1 MQRGFECVIEVQAI
15 PGEISLESHSI
26 PVAAS
31 GWMGR
36 HDTAILNAAAATAKE
51 TGEHVQPNIPTTSF
65 HNLDDERSRI
75 HAFEL
80 SKLTPLGALFLN
92 FARLNF
98 LTLRHPQQR
107 EGGPLDPVGLLQ
119 KAWI

>member
-1 MQRGFECVIEVQAI
+1 
-15 PGEISLESHSI
+15 
-26 PVAAS
+26 
-31 GWMGR
+31 MGR